1 MYARRTSGS
10 ACGIVI
16 KDNPTVGRCRQ
27 WIDQQALWVAGW
39 LGGRAAFVQLTYGT
53 IIWIPLVVLGI
64 DRGGFLFLYLATSV
78 SLITQVPLAMIGQ
91 KAREEAHR
99 AGEAA
104 LRHEEAQIQMLRNQ
118 ADTLTAIVALLNE
131 KR

>member
-1 MYARRTSGS
+1 MRARAR
-10 ACGIVI
+10 V
-16 KDNPTVGRCRQ
+16 R
-27 WIDQQALWVAGW
+27 IDHAAGW
-39 LGGRAAFVQLTYGT
+39 LVHWLSSRAAFVQVSIAT
-53 IIWIPLVVLGI
+53 IVSIPLTIAGI
-64 DRGGFLFLYLATSV
+64 DGHGFTYLYLATAL
-78 SLITQVPLAMIGQ
+78 SLVTQVPLAMIGQ